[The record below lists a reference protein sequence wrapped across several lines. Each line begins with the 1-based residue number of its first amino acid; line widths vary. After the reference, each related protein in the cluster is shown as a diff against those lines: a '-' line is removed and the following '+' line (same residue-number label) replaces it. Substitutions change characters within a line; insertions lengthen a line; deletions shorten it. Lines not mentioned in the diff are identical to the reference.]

1 MSNKRKIPTALKAKM
16 SREAAKWREPREE
29 VSRGQKKQTKKMLP
43 PLKNSALH

>member
-16 SREAAKWREPREE
+16 SRSAKRREPRVE